1 MKRKIRQSFW
11 QGVIKLFVLHQAALG
26 PVYGGKLSKSL
37 SSLGHTISPGSLYP
51 TLHNLEKAGF
61 LRSSLKVF
69 KGRVRRYYEITAAG
83 QSCLG
88 EIKMTLYGVV
98 KTLFLADTTPTRDN
112 NYPPNSKFL
121 AVAKKGEEKP
131 EKPA

>member
-1 MKRKIRQSFW
+1 M
-11 QGVIKLFVLHQAALG
+11 IKLFVLHQAALG

-69 KGRVRRYYEITAAG
+69 KGRVRRYYEITAEG
-83 QSCLG
+83 QSCLD
-88 EIKMTLYGVV
+88 EIKVTLDGVV
-98 KTLFLADTTPTRDN
+98 QTLFLPASISTRGKQV
-112 NYPPNSKFL
+112 NYTLNSKVL
-121 AVAKKGEEKP
+121 SVAKKGEEKP